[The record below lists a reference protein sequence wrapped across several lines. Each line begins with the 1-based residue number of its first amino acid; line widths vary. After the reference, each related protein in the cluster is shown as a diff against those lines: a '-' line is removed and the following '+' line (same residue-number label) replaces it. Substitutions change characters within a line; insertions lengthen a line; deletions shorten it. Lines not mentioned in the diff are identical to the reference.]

1 MACNRD
7 RRRSA
12 KKETSSIHTAYI
24 KATHIRSVH
33 TNKLSLWLNCRTLR
47 VADFF
52 RSSASLLF
60 SIANVQ
66 YPVGQGAWFLVAQE
80 VQPADEL
87 PAHGAQ
93 AAGGVAQVVQRV
105 DRQEALPAAEH
116 VAQDIQQAAAQV
128 PHQAMEQV
136 H

>member
-1 MACNRD
+1 MMD
-7 RRRSA
+7 SIIF
-12 KKETSSIHTAYI
+12 SIHTAYI

-33 TNKLSLWLNCRTLR
+33 TNKLSLWLNCRALR

-60 SIANVQ
+60 SLANVQ
-66 YPVGQGAWFLVAQE
+66 CPAGQGAWFLVAQE

-93 AAGGVAQVVQRV
+93 VVQRV

-116 VAQDIQQAAAQV
+116 VAQEIQEAAAQV
-128 PHQAMEQV
+128 PHQATEQV